1 MGKFSI
7 FFISVFIIST
17 QLFSQL
23 PDELMKELI
32 KNNGVKSQTQW
43 NYNFK
48 NEKPEKEGYK
58 NTYKEYNKHGNLIK
72 EIYYRRGNVNQKMSY
87 KYDKN
92 QNKTEFI
99 NYSAKNDEVVFKQEF
114 FYNEKN
120 LKIRENRYN
129 GNDYFKIY
137 YDYNDQDR
145 LKKITK
151 KKLVGTDKKLEEERI
166 YTYKGDKQI
175 INVLDDEGNKLS
187 KIINTYDKNQ
197 NLTSFVTYD
206 TEGKELK
213 KLTYKYNKN
222 NQKTDEI
229 KYQNGNFIYHKNFD
243 YNKKGNL
250 VEIQK
255 EQPRE
260 NVHISKIYEYDTKGL
275 VDKELR
281 YDDMAEKYDSKK
293 YFYGENGLL
302 NKVIVYYALY
312 DYKVMYKYNY
322 EFY

>member
-87 KYDKN
+87 KYDEN